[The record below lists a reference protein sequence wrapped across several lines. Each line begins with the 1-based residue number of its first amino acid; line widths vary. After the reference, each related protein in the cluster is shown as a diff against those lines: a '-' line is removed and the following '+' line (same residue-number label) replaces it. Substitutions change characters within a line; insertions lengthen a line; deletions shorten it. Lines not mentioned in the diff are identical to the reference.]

1 MLTRTKKV
9 ITFVMV
15 IAGLA
20 LTLTA
25 CNNTQTEASA
35 CAYVIQNGYF
45 DAKHVKDIVH
55 PGGRVNTHNTTV
67 REVPCNARNYRFG
80 TNDDAD
86 VRNPVPAKAGGT
98 DGTPVLVQE
107 TAHFT
112 LNQSDDVLKAFLPVC
127 EKYNCFNESGHNGSS
142 GSDSNYSSAGWKG
155 FLSENLKYAMVN
167 ATQQAA
173 HDARTNLWQDSSQ
186 WPGFGAAVGSHLK
199 AALKSQIPSAYDFLC
214 GAGGDESKCPDIS
227 VTVESVDPLDQSI
240 RDLYN
245 QQVTQ
250 TQQQA
255 LANAQAK
262 TNKAQLDAAKQKYGA
277 GAGGVLG
284 QLDIIA
290 ACKASGATCVITVG
304 GSSSVNVTP
313 GSGK

>member
-1 MLTRTKKV
+1 MNRIKKS
-9 ITFVMV
+9 ITFLMV
-15 IAGLA
+15 LAGLA

-67 REVPCNARNYRFG
+67 RELPCNARNYRFG
-80 TNDDAD
+80 KNNDAD
-86 VRNPVPAKAGGT
+86 VTQPITAKAGPAT
-98 DGTPVLVQE
+98 SGTPVEVQE

-112 LNQSDDVLKAFLPVC
+112 LNQSDDILKNFLPVC

-142 GSDSNYSSAGWKG
+142 GSDANYASPGWKG
-155 FLSENLKYAMVN
+155 FLSENLKYAMTI

-173 HDARTNLWQDSSQ
+173 HDFKNDLWADSSQ
-186 WPGFGAAVGSHLK
+186 WPALGAAVGKNLK
-199 AALKSQIPSAYDFLC
+199 AALRAQIPTDFDFLC
-214 GAGGDESKCPDIS
+214 GAGGTESKCPDIT
-227 VTVESVDPLDQSI
+227 VTVEQVDPADQSI

-250 TQQQA
+250 AQQQQ
-255 LANAQAK
+255 LAEAQAK
-262 TNKAQLDAAKQKYGA
+262 TNRAQLDAARQKYGA
-277 GAGGVLG
+277 GAGAVLG
-284 QLDIIA
+284 QLDVIS
-290 ACKASGATCVITVG
+290 ACKASGAQCVVTIG
-304 GSSSVNVTP
+304 GGTGVNVQA
-313 GSGK
+313 GGK